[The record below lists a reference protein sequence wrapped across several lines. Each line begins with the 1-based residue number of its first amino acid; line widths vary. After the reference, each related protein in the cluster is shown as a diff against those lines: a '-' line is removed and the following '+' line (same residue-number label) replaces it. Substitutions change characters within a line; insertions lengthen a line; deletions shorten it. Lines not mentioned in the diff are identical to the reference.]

1 MPSLSYGCT
10 FSHLCASG
18 WYFSSPKQS
27 KKTGLEQSWPFLKR
41 NFHSQG
47 PRFSCCCYRII
58 YDYGIFTKNLS
69 RLTCLYRYDLI
80 VPQIAQALP
89 SESYTQFLNL
99 PAPPVWIVSPVRLHR
114 AAFQR
119 SCSAACVTGFA
130 ASTGAR
136 VLCCCVNRRRWATT
150 HWCGPTVSLLCES
163 PATTDEANCCSG
175 ILGRSSDG
183 RALQCSAAEK
193 STVCS

>member
-89 SESYTQFLNL
+89 SESYSQFLKL
-99 PAPPVWIVSPVRLHR
+99 PAPPVWITCPTALGRVSTQLLGSLCNRFCRQHG
-114 AAFQR
+114 
-119 SCSAACVTGFA
+119 CSGV
-130 ASTGAR
+130 
-136 VLCCCVNRRRWATT
+136 VLLRQQEEMSNDPLMWTN
-150 HWCGPTVSLLCES
+150 CES
-163 PATTDEANCCSG
+163 TLRVTSNNWWSQLLLRD
-175 ILGRSSDG
+175 LGQVQWWKSSAMLCG
-183 RALQCSAAEK
+183 REK
-193 STVCS
+193 HSL